1 MPVAPLLTVPE
12 VAAEFQVTAQT
23 IRNWIDQG
31 ILPAVRVGRGYRI
44 RRVDVDDLMTRASAD
59 SASLATRRDVWSP
72 RTTSLPHGHGSG
84 RSLSIWDGRT
94 DALPRRAWERST
106 DE

>member
-1 MPVAPLLTVPE
+1 MPAPPLLTVPE

-44 RRVDVDDLMTRASAD
+44 RRADVDELMTRASAN
-59 SASLATRRDVWSP
+59 SASLATRRDVWAPTS
-72 RTTSLPHGHGSG
+72 TSLPRREASA
-84 RSLSIWDGRT
+84 RARSIWEG
-94 DALPRRAWERST
+94 ASAVPLPRRA
-106 DE
+106 